1 MWWFVIDAELYQDFS
16 TNSCSFFL
24 SSFHHVS
31 PVDSL
36 QTVLSE
42 QLASRLQEQT
52 VWQGSIFKV
61 GDDVRQDM
69 LALQII
75 QLFKDIFQEVGLALY
90 LVPYRVVAAASG
102 VSRGTANSSLS
113 SQICLLNIY
122 GCVCVVLYPCRHVT
136 LMSIGKWETLLSHL
150 PTLCRQEEPALKTCN
165 ILLHARGKLS
175 VKQDINGCNCWL
187 ITCYYVF
194 DISNPKGMQGIL
206 GFFEHCVF
214 CMKFSQPLPL
224 CAQKLATS

>member
-1 MWWFVIDAELYQDFS
+1 MDMMVCDLML
-16 TNSCSFFL
+16 SCTKILVPIHVGTFFL

-90 LVPYRVVAAASG
+90 LVPYRVVATASG
-102 VSRGTANSSLS
+102 VSHGTANSSLS
-113 SQICLLNIY
+113 SQTCLLNMCY
-122 GCVCVVLYPCRHVT
+122 V
-136 LMSIGKWETLLSHL
+136 S
-150 PTLCRQEEPALKTCN
+150 
-165 ILLHARGKLS
+165 LH
-175 VKQDINGCNCWL
+175 
-187 ITCYYVF
+187 
-194 DISNPKGMQGIL
+194 
-206 GFFEHCVF
+206 EHDAI
-214 CMKFSQPLPL
+214 K
-224 CAQKLATS
+224 